1 MNTAPGNEPAT
12 DAATRYYRPEELV
25 AFGSAVFEARGL
37 PPEDATT
44 VARDL
49 VAADLRGLASH
60 GVARIP
66 IYCRRLRAKAIN
78 PRPQLRVERPAAA
91 VAAIDGDDG
100 IGFVVGHRAMD
111 EAIALARQ
119 CGIGMAG
126 IRRST
131 HYGMAALYVMQ
142 AIDAGMVSMAFTNSS
157 PAMPAWGG
165 RTNFHGAAPL
175 AVGAPGG
182 RHGDYVLDLAMTV
195 IARGKI
201 RLAASRGEPIPLGLA
216 LDTEGR
222 PTTDARAAFEGVLL
236 PFGGV
241 KGSAI
246 AFMMDIFSGVLTG
259 AAFGGEVK
267 SLYFDFSGPQNVGHL
282 FIALRPDLF
291 MPLQQYR
298 DRMDEMIERAKAMP
312 RAADCDEILIPG
324 EPEARTAALRAVS
337 GIPVTGDVIH
347 TLREEA
353 ALAGTELPPGQA
365 QAFASAR

>member
-1 MNTAPGNEPAT
+1 MI
-12 DAATRYYRPEELV
+12 DAVQHHSAHYSADALV
-25 AFGSAVFEARGL
+25 AFGTAVFERYRL
-37 PPEDATT
+37 PPADAAT

-66 IYCRRLRAKAIN
+66 IYCKRLRANAIN
-78 PRPQLRVERPAAA
+78 PTPTIRIEHPAAA

-111 EAIALARQ
+111 EAIRLAGQ

-126 IRRST
+126 IKRST

-142 AIDAGMVSMAFTNSS
+142 AIEAGMISMAFTNSS
-157 PAMPAWGG
+157 KAMPAWGG

-182 RHGDYVLDLAMTV
+182 KHGDYVLDLAMTV

-201 RLAASRGEPIPLGLA
+201 RLSAQRGDPIPLGLA
-216 LDTEGR
+216 LDNEGR
-222 PTTDARAAFEGVLL
+222 PTTDAQAAFEGVLL

-246 AFMMDIFSGVLTG
+246 AFMMDIFSGVMTG
-259 AAFGGEVK
+259 SAFGGDVK
-267 SLYFDFSGPQNVGHL
+267 SLYFDFSGPQDVGHL
-282 FIALRPDLF
+282 FIAFRPDLF

-298 DRMDEMIERAKAMP
+298 DRMDQMIERAKACP

-324 EPEARTAALRAVS
+324 EPEARTAARRAKS
-337 GIPVTGDVIH
+337 GIPVTADVIEA
-347 TLREEA
+347 LREEA
-353 ALAGTELPPGQA
+353 GRAQVTMPQGQPGPLGQV
-365 QAFASAR
+365 Q

>member
-1 MNTAPGNEPAT
+1 MTNSNQGSRM
-12 DAATRYYRPEELV
+12 RYFGAEELV
-25 AFGSAVFEARGL
+25 CLGAGIFVAHGL
-37 PPEDATT
+37 PADDATT

-66 IYCRRLRAKAIN
+66 IYCKRLRAKAIN
-78 PRPQLRVERPAAA
+78 PTPVLKIERPAAA

-111 EAIALARQ
+111 EAIAIARTT
-119 CGIGMAG
+119 GIGMVG

-142 AIDAGMVSMAFTNSS
+142 AIEAGMVSMAFTNSS

-182 RHGDYVLDLAMTV
+182 KHGDYVLDLAMTV

-216 LDTEGR
+216 LDNEGR
-222 PTTDARAAFEGVLL
+222 PTTDAQAAFEGVLL

-259 AAFGGEVK
+259 SAFGAGVK
-267 SLYFDFSGPQNVGHL
+267 SLYFDFSGPQDVGHL
-282 FIALRPDLF
+282 FIAFRPDLF
-291 MPLQQYR
+291 MPMQQYR
-298 DRMDEMIERAKAMP
+298 DRMDEMIDRVKAMP
-312 RAADCDEILIPG
+312 RAEGCDEILIPG
-324 EPEARTAALRAVS
+324 EPESRMAAIRAVS
-337 GIPVTGDVIH
+337 GIPVTADVV
-347 TLREEA
+347 R
-353 ALAGTELPPGQA
+353 ALSDE
-365 QAFASAR
+365 ASAVHFPMPDGRPDAFDVR

>member
-1 MNTAPGNEPAT
+1 MSTSPDNIAHDGSGPRHYGA
-12 DAATRYYRPEELV
+12 DELI
-25 AFGSAVFEARGL
+25 AFGSRVFEAYGL
-37 PPEDATT
+37 PEADAAT

-66 IYCRRLRAKAIN
+66 VYCKRLRAKAIN
-78 PRPQLRVERPAAA
+78 PRPQIRIEHPAAA

-111 EAIALARQ
+111 EAIALAGK

-126 IRRST
+126 IKRST

-182 RHGDYVLDLAMTV
+182 KHGDYVLDLAMTV

-201 RLAASRGEPIPLGLA
+201 RLAASKGEPIPLGLA
-216 LDTEGR
+216 LDNEGR
-222 PTTDARAAFEGVLL
+222 PTTDAKAAFEGVLL

-246 AFMMDIFSGVLTG
+246 AFMMDLFSGVLTG
-259 AAFGGEVK
+259 SAFGGGVK
-267 SLYFDFSGPQNVGHL
+267 SLYFDFSGPQDVGHL
-282 FIALRPDLF
+282 FIAFRPDLF

-298 DRMDEMIERAKAMP
+298 DRMDEMIERAKATP

-324 EPEARTAALRAVS
+324 EPEARTAARRART
-337 GIPVTGDVIH
+337 GIPVTADVIAA
-347 TLREEA
+347 LREEA
-353 ALAGTELPPGQA
+353 ALAKTELPAGRPQPLDIAG
-365 QAFASAR
+365 